1 MPTKLCPECNET
13 KDYSEFYKTSYGK
26 PYKHCKPCASRLNQ
40 KYAYKRRI
48 TDSGVAHEQELI
60 HKLKSLGYYACSG
73 KKSRSRWVDVVVFGC
88 IAIEAKLAQNKNKN
102 GHGFRF
108 SVKQA
113 RDGIRAEVVVFII
126 KRDGVT
132 DYYILPAS
140 SPVLYDDNGN
150 LKAYISYT
158 PNSNHGRTSQLM
170 LDTMATAKNNWQ
182 LLDEMLQEK
191 RARMMAG
198 EPVVFWTD

>member
-1 MPTKLCPECNET
+1 MSP
-13 KDYSEFYKTSYGK
+13 YGK
-26 PYKHCKPCASRLNQ
+26 PYKHCKPCTSKLNN
-40 KYAYKRRI
+40 KYQIKRRI

-88 IAIEAKLAQNKNKN
+88 IAIEAKLAQSRGKN
-102 GHGFRF
+102 GNLFIF
-108 SVKQA
+108 SDKQA
-113 RDGIRAEVVVFII
+113 REGVRAEVVVFII

-150 LKAYISYT
+150 LKKHVSYT

-191 RARMMAG
+191 RARMIAG